1 MKRIKVKT
9 IINSDISNIEKSKD
23 IEFTIND
30 KKINLDIYQKKI
42 VYADIDKNLRIIACA
57 GSGKT
62 TTILCKIKYMID
74 ILNVNPKKIL
84 LTTFNRDAAL
94 ILKTRLKYLLKKDP
108 EVRIGTFDSIAAHFY
123 FKYFK
128 TDGCELSVDN
138 SKSNN
143 MSKTNYFGCELSTD
157 ANLKSNYF
165 GYVGVNEY
173 SNLLLNYLNS
183 VDKKNILD
191 LYDYIF
197 FDEFQDINNIQ
208 FEIIKKFTDNG
219 SKIIAIG
226 DDAQNIYQWRG
237 SNIGYILNFDTFFV
251 NTKTFKLENNYRST
265 PEIINLASGIIKN
278 NSDQIDKNML
288 PNNPSGKKPII
299 IKYKNQTEQSL
310 DIIDKIHKLTKQN
323 IKLDEIVVI
332 SRNNFG
338 LKIFEEQL
346 ELYNR
351 DNDEKKRIEYIALIS
366 DNDKNA
372 TKDYNNKLCLATIH
386 KIKGCEW
393 SYVFLIDLDDK
404 IFPADC
410 DDIGIQEER
419 RLLYVAVTRAK
430 HYLQMSFQ
438 SNNISRFIGEID
450 KDLYDFP
457 NFKNIYFNINNQ
469 RSYQIKTKV
478 TELIQLLNNE
488 DYEYMRLNNIIPIF
502 NPKEEQIHTNNI
514 YNKEI
519 LDNNLQSD
527 YGIYID
533 TYISRMFGLL
543 NNKSNG
549 LENIIAKCTIYS
561 LELNN
566 YLYNIYLESKLSL
579 HLIQYENDIIYK
591 FEDIYSNV
599 DKKKLEFIEDI
610 IQRIINKAKKL
621 NVNPSNIYV
630 TKIGF
635 LPDEFNNIMVESY
648 NNFISTKEIENKD
661 IYNISLCHNVYLNR
675 KRLLYR
681 DCFDMF
687 DKNKKIYDDISIFCN
702 KYCINKLE
710 IKKIITDKNRAIIGE
725 LDMYDYVNK
734 KIIDF
739 KTSLSKQIQ
748 IEWVLQLLTYASLI
762 RLKAKLQVDVI
773 SIYNPISGIEYN
785 IDIKK
790 WNKENELLD
799 LLVKVRTQKENKNK
813 NVNKNVNVIKPD
825 TIIKKDKKD
834 KKINDIL
841 LDELD
846 EELLEEY
853 SKINKSTK

>member
-42 VYADIDKNLRIIACA
+42 VYADINKNLRIIACA

-128 TDGCELSVDN
+128 TD
-138 SKSNN
+138 
-143 MSKTNYFGCELSTD
+143 
-157 ANLKSNYF
+157 ANLKSNNF

-366 DNDKNA
+366 DNDKNV

-410 DDIGIQEER
+410 VDIGIQEER

-469 RSYQIKTKV
+469 RSYQIKTKA

-762 RLKAKLQVDVI
+762 RLKSKLPVDVI

-799 LLVKVRTQKENKNK
+799 LLVKVRTQKESKNK
-813 NVNKNVNVIKPD
+813 NVNKNINVIKPD

-846 EELLEEY
+846 DELLEEY

>member
-9 IINSDISNIEKSKD
+9 IINSNISTNIEKSKD

-30 KKINLDIYQKKI
+30 KKINLDMYQKKI
-42 VYADIDKNLRIIACA
+42 VYEDIDKNLRIIACA

-74 ILNVNPKKIL
+74 ILNVNPKRIL
-84 LTTFNRDAAL
+84 LTTFNTDAAL
-94 ILKTRLKYLLKKDP
+94 ILKTRLKNLLKKDP

-123 FKYFK
+123 YKYFK
-128 TDGCELSVDN
+128 TDANLKSSLDDFLPQKRDVNISCSDN

-143 MSKTNYFGCELSTD
+143 
-157 ANLKSNYF
+157 F

-183 VDKKNILD
+183 VNKKNILD

-237 SNIGYILNFDTFFV
+237 SNISYILNFDTFFA

-265 PEIINLASGIIKN
+265 PEIINLATSIIKN

-288 PNNPSGKKPII
+288 PNNPSGKKPLI

-310 DIIDKIHKLTKQN
+310 DIIDKIHKLTKEN
-323 IKLDEIVVI
+323 IKLDDIVVI

-351 DNDEKKRIEYIALIS
+351 DNIEKKRIEYIALIS
-366 DNDKNA
+366 DNDKNI

-430 HYLQMSFQ
+430 HYLQLSFQ

-502 NPKEEQIHTNNI
+502 NPKEEEIHTNNI

-519 LDNNLQSD
+519 LANNLQSD

-579 HLIQYENDIIYK
+579 HLIIYENDIIYK
-591 FEDIYSNV
+591 FEDIYNNV
-599 DKKKLEFIEDI
+599 DKKKLEIIEDI

-635 LPDEFNNIMVESY
+635 LPDEFNNIMFESY

-710 IKKIITDKNRAIIGE
+710 IKKIVTDKNRAIIGE

-762 RLKAKLQVDVI
+762 RLKAKLPVDVI

-799 LLVKVRTQKENKNK
+799 LLVKTRTQKENKNK
-813 NVNKNVNVIKPD
+813 NVLNQD
-825 TIIKKDKKD
+825 THIKKDTPLKLSKKD

-846 EELLEEY
+846 EDLLEEY
-853 SKINKSTK
+853 SKINKRVK